1 MRKQHGRSCREQKN
15 LSSSEEVIRQIL
27 LKFEIETTSI
37 MEYNDVVS
45 SLVEAHTQFLSA
57 KYEYI
62 FKTKV
67 LSLYQN
73 EFVF

>member
-1 MRKQHGRSCREQKN
+1 
-15 LSSSEEVIRQIL
+15 
-27 LKFEIETTSI
+27 